1 MFNSYPKSKEMYE
14 ATSAQ
19 KEVVSVS
26 NKAIVHQFWKT
37 HYPHLVRRVRPLCGG
52 SRENAED
59 LVSRATLR
67 LIQFVDAH
75 DHPLRE
81 VDALFWRVVRNLA
94 IDEHRNARRSALI
107 YDHSVDLGAEPDT
120 YRLPPAADDSHAQLV
135 ASQDLAAVQRQVEQL
150 PEEARALFTHRFID
164 ERPYCEIA
172 QHFEISEALARK
184 RVQKLRA
191 RLAAATTV
199 EADGPQSQ
207 RPASHV
213 YLHKAG

>member
-1 MFNSYPKSKEMYE
+1 MFNGYPKLKERNE
-14 ATSAQ
+14 TTSAQ
-19 KEVVSVS
+19 MEVVSVN

-37 HYPHLVRRVRPLCGG
+37 HYSHLVRRVRPLCGG

-67 LIQFVDAH
+67 LIQFVDVH
-75 DHPLRE
+75 DRPLKE

-94 IDEHRNARRSALI
+94 IDEYRSARRSAMI
-107 YDHSVDLGAEPDT
+107 YDHSVDLGMEPDT

-172 QHFEISEALARK
+172 RHFEISEALARK

-191 RLAAATTV
+191 QLAAATAGEV
-199 EADGPQSQ
+199 DQPRSQ
-207 RPASHV
+207 RSTSRV